1 MTTETR
7 DSEQKYEVR
16 PGVPLPSFDGLPQ
29 VAAVSGSEVETLTTE
44 YYDTEDLR
52 LLRARIT
59 LRRREDG
66 TDDGWH
72 LTLPGKP
79 WRAGAASRRELRL
92 PLQRPGD
99 PVPDELARL
108 VRVHTREAGLR
119 PVALIETRR
128 RRTTLRDTSGGSLAE
143 ILADEVA
150 AQTFGESTTLSRWN
164 EIELELT
171 GGTPELLRAA
181 GKRLRD
187 GGLRPAGRAAKLE
200 RALAAKPSPRRAG
213 HRFTRHWPS
222 GEVVLAYLDEQA
234 ARLKSL
240 DPAVRRD
247 ETDAVHQMRV
257 TTRRLRST
265 LQSFPAILPASAT
278 LRLRDEL
285 KWLGG
290 LLGDARDTE
299 VLTEYLRSELASTPT
314 DLVMGP
320 AQARIVAHYA
330 PREAAARSA
339 VLEALDS
346 PRCFAMLDELDG
358 LLDDPLVTA
367 GAADTSRPGARCR
380 AARDQEGG
388 ETRPL
393 RRGGGAAGVRPEGP
407 ALRQPHESRPVNPR
421 RPPGRGERP
430 AGGSR
435 DRGARSPGWG
445 ERVQLRRAARA
456 GTPRRAGVRGPGQPG
471 VETRSAW

>member
-181 GKRLRD
+181 GKRLRGRGVAARRPRGQAGARP
-187 GGLRPAGRAAKLE
+187 GGQAVAA
-200 RALAAKPSPRRAG
+200 PRRAPVHAPLAVG
-213 HRFTRHWPS
+213 RS
-222 GEVVLAYLDEQA
+222 GAG
-234 ARLKSL
+234 
-240 DPAVRRD
+240 
-247 ETDAVHQMRV
+247 
-257 TTRRLRST
+257 
-265 LQSFPAILPASAT
+265 LP
-278 LRLRDEL
+278 
-285 KWLGG
+285 
-290 LLGDARDTE
+290 
-299 VLTEYLRSELASTPT
+299 
-314 DLVMGP
+314 
-320 AQARIVAHYA
+320 
-330 PREAAARSA
+330 
-339 VLEALDS
+339 
-346 PRCFAMLDELDG
+346 
-358 LLDDPLVTA
+358 
-367 GAADTSRPGARCR
+367 
-380 AARDQEGG
+380 
-388 ETRPL
+388 
-393 RRGGGAAGVRPEGP
+393 
-407 ALRQPHESRPVNPR
+407 
-421 RPPGRGERP
+421 
-430 AGGSR
+430 
-435 DRGARSPGWG
+435 
-445 ERVQLRRAARA
+445 
-456 GTPRRAGVRGPGQPG
+456 
-471 VETRSAW
+471 